1 VEGGVWGIHILGAP
15 TFFEHGPRLELI
27 RPCTKVISMTM
38 WNVCGS
44 INTKHKTIK
53 RFQSFTI
60 LHMYDNIVKSSVI
73 SKITQDSV
81 QMNTSTSNNTEART
95 IVSTKTTNDTLQPS
109 AINTAF
115 ATMFIHVT
123 FHSLASERVEI
134 FLVAVVFKYVDGD
147 LTVQRVRSWST
158 NTEHGVRSTIDGR
171 RSQLNRTLRR
181 NAP

>member
-1 VEGGVWGIHILGAP
+1 
-15 TFFEHGPRLELI
+15 
-27 RPCTKVISMTM
+27 
-38 WNVCGS
+38 
-44 INTKHKTIK
+44 
-53 RFQSFTI
+53 
-60 LHMYDNIVKSSVI
+60 
-73 SKITQDSV
+73 
-81 QMNTSTSNNTEART
+81 MNTSTSNNTEART

-123 FHSLASERVEI
+123 FHSLASQRVEI